1 MDVGAW
7 SVSTAAST
15 GLFVALCLTFIPAYA
30 RWRARRH
37 AAQMTSLLIVGIAFA
52 GIGTGAAIAGLTGNR
67 EIAPEKPRVA
77 RSGAVAVSDYVAPLE
92 RVGARVVVIAS
103 VVALFVFA
111 ALGGSDSGGSLYAM
125 AFFAITTPIAL
136 GAYGLTFGALGMTVD
151 GAGPATATAG
161 YLVGGVFGVVAPAAA
176 LVSIVT
182 RPQRHFA
189 RRLWQN
195 PRWHDTADVA
205 TDAA

>member
-37 AAQMTSLLIVGIAFA
+37 AAQ
-52 GIGTGAAIAGLTGNR
+52 IGVDL
-67 EIAPEKPRVA
+67 P
-77 RSGAVAVSDYVAPLE
+77 SHLE
-92 RVGARVVVIAS
+92 RVVGARLMARERCRTIGGI
-103 VVALFVFA
+103 VFI
-111 ALGGSDSGGSLYAM
+111 G
-125 AFFAITTPIAL
+125 
-136 GAYGLTFGALGMTVD
+136 
-151 GAGPATATAG
+151 
-161 YLVGGVFGVVAPAAA
+161 AAA

-182 RPQRHFA
+182 RPQRHLA

-195 PRWHDTADVA
+195 LRWHDTADAA